1 MLIRKLP
8 EVRRG
13 PFLMETGLSQ
23 LVDEFFRDF
32 SRAGGYVASSC
43 GRTDIYEKDKALA
56 FEIELPG
63 MKKEEISIKVEGD
76 QLIISGEVKRREEV
90 KEENYFRLGRRYGQV
105 EQCFPLP
112 TDRVEKSGI
121 RASFEDGILKV
132 TVPLKES
139 IKEKEQPVE
148 VKVE

>member
-23 LVDEFFRDF
+23 LVEEFFRDF
-32 SRAGGYVASSC
+32 NRVGFDVTPSF
-43 GRTDIYEKDKALA
+43 GRTDVYEKDKALT
-56 FEIELPG
+56 FETEFPG
-63 MKKEEISIKVEGD
+63 MKKEEIFIKVEGD

-90 KEENYFRLGRRYGQV
+90 KEENYFRLGRRYGQI
-105 EQCFPLP
+105 ERRFPLP
-112 TDRVEKSGI
+112 TDRVEKNGI
-121 RASFEDGILKV
+121 KASFEDGILKV

-139 IKEKEQPVE
+139 IKEKEQPIE
-148 VKVE
+148 IKVE

>member
-1 MLIRKLP
+1 MLIRRLP
-8 EVRRG
+8 AVKRG

-23 LVDEFFRDF
+23 FVDEFFRDF
-32 SRAGGYVASSC
+32 DRAGGYMAPSC
-43 GRTDIYEKDKALA
+43 GRTDIYEKDKAIA

-90 KEENYFRLGRRYGQV
+90 KKENYFRLGRRYGQV
-105 EQCFPLP
+105 EQRFSLP
-112 TDRVEKSGI
+112 TNRIEKNAIKAG
-121 RASFEDGILKV
+121 FDDGILKV

-139 IKEKEQPVE
+139 IKEKEQPIE
-148 VKVE
+148 IKVE